1 MNDFKQQRMTYDYDL
16 FVIGAGPGGVAA
28 AKRSAQYGVTVAI
41 AEQAQAG
48 GGCVNRGC
56 IPKKLMVYASAFAR
70 LQHDAIAYGWS
81 KSEQRFDWQ
90 QFVTV
95 RDREIERLQ
104 QVQRQALQTAG
115 VEFINERATFVDAH
129 TLAVGD
135 RKITAAKI
143 LIAVGG
149 KSIKPAIN
157 GIEHALTSNEMF
169 HLKALPQQIA
179 ILGGGY
185 IGVEFASILCG
196 FGCEVTLINH
206 EHCLLSGFDAD
217 LAAAV
222 HRAFDHRGIQT
233 LCNTTIKAIEPVPEG
248 FRVTLEGGTAATLV
262 VETVLC
268 ATGRVPQL
276 DELGLENAG
285 VEAKTAIAVDDYS
298 RTSQSH
304 IFAVGDCT
312 NRLQLTPVAKAE
324 GKAVADTVFGQ
335 QPQVIHYDYVP
346 SVVCSDPEAASVG
359 LSEATAQKKLGAAIA
374 CYQSEFQPLFYSLT
388 EQPQQSLIKLVVE
401 GNTDQVLG
409 IHMVGDHAAEIVQSL
424 AVSLQM
430 GITKQALERAIG
442 IHPSSAEE
450 FFSLERS
457 PSTT

>member
-1 MNDFKQQRMTYDYDL
+1 MTYDYDL
-16 FVIGAGPGGVAA
+16 FVIGAGLGGVAA
-28 AKRSAQYGVTVAI
+28 AKQAAQYGVTVAI

-48 GGCVNRGC
+48 GCCVNRGC
-56 IPKKLMVYASAFAR
+56 VPKKLMVYASAFAR
-70 LQHDAIAYGWS
+70 LQRDAIAYGWS
-81 KSEQRFDWQ
+81 KSEHRFDWQ

-95 RDREIERLQ
+95 RDREIQRLR
-104 QVQRQALQTAG
+104 QVQMQALQTAG
-115 VEFINERATFVDAH
+115 IAFINERATFVDAH

-149 KSIKPAIN
+149 KSIKPAID
-157 GIEHALTSNEMF
+157 GIEYALTSDEMF
-169 HLKALPQQIA
+169 SLKALPKQIA

-185 IGVEFASILCG
+185 IGVEFASILHG
-196 FGCEVTLINH
+196 FGCEVTLLNH

-222 HRAFDHRGIQT
+222 HQSLNDRGIQA
-233 LCNTTIKAIEPVPEG
+233 LCRTTIKTIEPVTEG
-248 FRVTLEGGTAATLV
+248 FRVTLEGESAATLV

-268 ATGRVPQL
+268 AAGRAPQL

-285 VEAKTAIAVDDYS
+285 VEADRAIAVDDYS
-298 RTSQSH
+298 RTSQPH

-335 QPQVIHYDYVP
+335 QPQVVHYDYVP

-359 LSEATAQKKLGAAIA
+359 LSEATARKKLGAAIA

-388 EQPQQSLIKLVVE
+388 DRPQQSLVKLVVE
-401 GNTDQVLG
+401 EHTDRVLG
-409 IHMVGDHAAEIVQSL
+409 VHMVGDHAAEIVQSL

-430 GITKQALERAIG
+430 GITKQAMEQAIG
-442 IHPSSAEE
+442 IHPSSGEE
-450 FFSLERS
+450 FFSLKRS
-457 PSTT
+457 PSTV